1 MSLFGLSQKLLFNLD
16 AESAHQATVAML
28 KRAPKVQKALLGQ
41 CLPAPREVM
50 GLQFPNP
57 VGVAAGLDKNG
68 ECIEGLFGLGFGFVE
83 VGTVTP
89 RPQAGNPRPRVFRLV
104 EDQAIINRLGFN
116 NRGVDYLCAQVSQA
130 RKRGVVKGP
139 LGINIGKNA
148 TTPMEHAVDDYLHCL
163 DRVHALA
170 DYITVNISS
179 PNTKNLRDLQSP
191 EQLRAFID
199 TLVERGEQLAATH
212 GRRPIVLKISPDNG
226 EEQLAAMARVLRESG
241 IDGVIATNTTISRPA
256 LIDSRQR
263 TETGGLSGR
272 PLCDLALRQLRMLR
286 EELGPE
292 LPVIGVGGIH
302 DQVSAQA
309 RLAAGAQLLQVYTGF
324 VYRGPALLR
333 EAVAAARAQQG
344 A

>member
-16 AESAHQATVAML
+16 AESAHQATVALL
-28 KRAPKVQKALLGQ
+28 KRAPRVQKALLGQ
-41 CLPAPREVM
+41 SLSAPREVM

-89 RPQAGNPRPRVFRLV
+89 QPQEGNPRPRVFRLP

-116 NRGVDYLCAQVSQA
+116 NRGVDYLCGQVIRA
-130 RKRGVVKGP
+130 RKRGVVQGP

-148 TTPMEHAVDDYLHCL
+148 TTPMESAVDDYLFCL
-163 DRVHALA
+163 NRVYGLA

-191 EQLRAFID
+191 EQLQVFID
-199 TLVERGEQLAATH
+199 TLVERGEKLAATF
-212 GRRPIVLKISPDNG
+212 GRRPLLLKIAPDNAP
-226 EEQLAAMARVLRESG
+226 EQLTAMAKVLRQSG

-256 LIDSRQR
+256 LIDSQLRG
-263 TETGGLSGR
+263 ETGGLSGR
-272 PLCDLALRQLRMLR
+272 PLCDLALQQLSMLR
-286 EELGPE
+286 EELGTD
-292 LPVIGVGGIH
+292 LPIIGVGGIH

-324 VYRGPALLR
+324 VYRGPALLQ
-333 EAVAAARAQQG
+333 EAVAAARAQDH